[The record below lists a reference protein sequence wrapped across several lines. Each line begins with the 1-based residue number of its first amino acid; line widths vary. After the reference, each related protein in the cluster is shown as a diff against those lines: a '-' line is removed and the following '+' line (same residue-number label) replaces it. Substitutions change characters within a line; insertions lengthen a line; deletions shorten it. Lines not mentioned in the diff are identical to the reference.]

1 MDRKLSQT
9 ILPHE
14 LSFPLNQYA
23 TFFAAWRMVT
33 GMMSGEECRA
43 KARQSLELA
52 KQAPGAQLQAEWRT
66 MAREW
71 LRLGDMADYQ
81 DRTQCD

>member
-1 MDRKLSQT
+1 
-9 ILPHE
+9 
-14 LSFPLNQYA
+14 
-23 TFFAAWRMVT
+23 
-33 GMMSGEECRA
+33 MMSGEECRA

-52 KQAPGAQLQAEWRT
+52 KHLPGAELQAEWRT
-66 MAREW
+66 IAREW